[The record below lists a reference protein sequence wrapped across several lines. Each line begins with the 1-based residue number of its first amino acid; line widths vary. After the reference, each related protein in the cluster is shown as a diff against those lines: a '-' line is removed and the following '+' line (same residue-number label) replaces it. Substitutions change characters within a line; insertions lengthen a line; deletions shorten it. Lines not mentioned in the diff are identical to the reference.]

1 MNYISAPVKLM
12 GSDKGVAILRDIN
25 EQRAMMD
32 NLVDLAVF
40 TPKGSFNAD
49 PDFGLEYWNEEYGNI
64 SDSQFNNN
72 TQRDEYTL
80 LSTKEQCEA
89 GIAQNIIDY
98 APEQLK
104 IRNVYVNMSMS
115 DGDDVL
121 NSPSRHKVVIFVSAK
136 LDDGLGTT
144 SDYVREVSFM
154 VEPTVINR
162 RRQ

>member
-1 MNYISAPVKLM
+1 MNYISTPVTM
-12 GSDKGVAILRDIN
+12 VGTDEGVTILRDID
-25 EQRAMMD
+25 EQRTMMD
-32 NLVDLAVF
+32 NLVELAVF

-49 PDFGLEYWNEEYGNI
+49 PDFGLEYWNEEYI
-64 SDSQFNNN
+64 SVSDSQFNNN
-72 TQRDEYTL
+72 AQRDEYTM

-104 IRNVYVNMSMS
+104 VRDVCVNMSMN
-115 DGDDVL
+115 DDDDVR
-121 NSPSRHKVVIFVSAK
+121 NSYSRHKVVIFVSAK

-154 VEPTVINR
+154 VEPTVIKR